1 MASILGRTTIFL
13 IAFGGL
19 ESGAFAA
26 SAVASGAHI
35 PERVENLSATIDMIW
50 VLIAATLVMLMQI
63 GFMLIEAGTV
73 RTKNAISVAQ
83 KNMLD
88 FAFSTVAF
96 AVIGFGLAFGAT
108 TNWLPISTGGGLF
121 FLENISGTSA
131 TFFIFQVMF
140 CGTCATIVSGAVAER
155 MRLRA
160 YILLSVILSG
170 VVYPIFTQWAW
181 GNALG
186 PSSGAFLANA
196 GFVDFAG
203 STVVHATGG
212 WFALAACLII
222 GARQGRFTEGPPI
235 RIGGHSAVLSSAGA
249 LFLFIGWIGFNGGS
263 TMAASKEVPEI
274 ILNTVLAG
282 AAGGAVG
289 YGMMWFRGAM
299 LPERAV
305 NGTIGG
311 LVAITAG
318 CHLVSPASALLLGA
332 VGSLAANAANHF
344 LETRLRID
352 DAVGAVGVHGVAGV
366 VGTLG
371 LALLAPADVLPAGSR
386 LAQLLIQAEG
396 SALNMVWSFG
406 TGIVVILA
414 ARSFISLRASPEEEA
429 LGLNAAEH
437 GAQLGT
443 DHLQAKIEMLLQ
455 SDFHGGERLA
465 VEVGDDT
472 ELLTTSL
479 NNLMDR
485 LEAAEAARSSQARSM
500 RTVEEAQRLA
510 AFGEVAS
517 ECILLIHQGRIRSA
531 NIAAT
536 ELFGCPEDQLL
547 DSRPEDLVPP
557 DMREAMT
564 GWLEAGNDAVQHA
577 RILRAIGTE
586 VPVELRFRQIELDG
600 HDVVVLRMTDLSE
613 REEAR
618 RQIYHLAMHD
628 TLTDLPNR
636 ELFNRNLRTA
646 LDRRQETML
655 TALLLVDIDRFKDI
669 NDLHG
674 HPSGDTVLV
683 AVAERLRNGVR
694 ACDTVARL
702 GGDEFAIVYT
712 NISFPNQALDLA
724 YRILQNVSQPLL
736 LPTGT
741 TIHPRA
747 SVGLAICPLD
757 AEDMELLIRDAD
769 MALYSAK
776 KRGRNG
782 FQRYKPEMGRL
793 QHLRQELEADLSEAL
808 SRDEF
813 ELYYQPRTDVLNGEV
828 AGFEALLRWNRKD
841 VQVSPV
847 DFISIA
853 EETGLIVPIGAWAI
867 REACRTAM
875 EELDGSCISVNVSA
889 RQFHTPDLIEAVT
902 LALAESGLPAS
913 HLELEITESVL
924 IDDDDIAIRVLNEIR
939 QLGVHVALD
948 DFGTG
953 YSSLSYLTRFAF
965 DTIKIDRSFIQAQD
979 EKTWHVIRSVL
990 SMSAGLGIEVVAEG
1004 VETTEQLDRLAREG
1018 CSLIQGF
1025 LISQPLSAK
1034 AAAQFIRSGPKHAAG
1049 ALARLDN
1056 TGAGLM
1062 PS

>member
-1 MASILGRTTIFL
+1 MAGIIWRPL
-13 IAFGGL
+13 IVLVSLAAIPDKAL
-19 ESGAFAA
+19 AA
-26 SAVASGAHI
+26 SAARTTAPIH
-35 PERVENLSATIDMIW
+35 ERVESLVAAIDMVW
-50 VLIAATLVMLMQI
+50 VIVAATLVMVMQI
-63 GFMLIEAGTV
+63 GFMMIEAGTV

-88 FAFSTVAF
+88 FAFSTIAF
-96 AVIGFGLAFGAT
+96 AVIGLGLAFG
-108 TNWLPISTGGGLF
+108 WSTGPVPVGTDGGLF
-121 FLENISGTSA
+121 FLHNLSSANA

-160 YILLSVILSG
+160 YIALSLILSG
-170 VVYPIFTQWAW
+170 LIYPVFTHWAW
-181 GNALG
+181 GNALS

-212 WFALAACLII
+212 WFALAACLVI
-222 GARQGRFTEGPPI
+222 GARDGRFTEGPPL

-249 LFLFIGWIGFNGGS
+249 LFLFVGWIGFNGGS
-263 TMAASKEVPEI
+263 TLSASKEVPGI
-274 ILNTVLAG
+274 IVNTILAG
-282 AAGGAVG
+282 SAGGVIG
-289 YGMMWFRGAM
+289 YGMTWFRGAM

-305 NGTIGG
+305 NGMIGG

-318 CHLVSPASALLLGA
+318 CHLVEPGGALLLGA
-332 VGSLAANAANHF
+332 LGGLTANAANHF
-344 LETRLRID
+344 LETRIRID

-371 LALLAPADVLPAGSR
+371 LALLAPVDALPAGSR
-386 LAQLLIQAEG
+386 LGQFLVQAEG
-396 SALNMVWSFG
+396 SALNLIWAFG
-406 TGIVVILA
+406 MGLIVVLA
-414 ARSFISLRASPEEEA
+414 VRPFIALRATPEEEA

-437 GAQLGT
+437 GARLGT

-455 SDFHGGERLA
+455 SEFHGGERLS
-465 VEVGDDT
+465 VEIGDDN

-479 NNLMDR
+479 NSLMDK
-485 LEAAEAARSSQARSM
+485 L
-500 RTVEEAQRLA
+500 EEAESERSRRARHTRSAEETQRLA

-517 ECILLIHQGRIRSA
+517 ECIFLIHQGRIRSA
-531 NIAAT
+531 NAAAA
-536 ELFGCPEDQLL
+536 ELFGCHEEQLL
-547 DSRPEDLVPP
+547 GRCPEDLVHP
-557 DMREAMT
+557 DVRQAMT
-564 GWLEAGNDAVQHA
+564 GWLKAGNDAVQHA
-577 RILRAIGTE
+577 RVLRDESSA

-636 ELFNRNLRTA
+636 ELFNRNLHSA
-646 LDRRQETML
+646 LASRRDATL

-694 ACDTVARL
+694 ECDTVARL
-702 GGDEFAIVYT
+702 GGDEFAVIYT
-712 NISFPNQALDLA
+712 NIAFPNQALDLA
-724 YRILQNVSQPLL
+724 YRILQNVSQPLT

-757 AEDMELLIRDAD
+757 ADDKDTLFRNAD
-769 MALYSAK
+769 MALYAAK

-793 QHLRQELEADLSEAL
+793 QHLRQELEGDLSEAVARSQL
-808 SRDEF
+808 
-813 ELYYQPRTDVLNGEV
+813 ELHYQPQIDIRSGEV
-828 AGFEALLRWNRKD
+828 IGFEALLRWNRNG
-841 VQVSPV
+841 VQVSPT

-853 EETGLIVPIGAWAI
+853 EETGLIVPIGDWAI
-867 REACRTAM
+867 HEACRAALQ
-875 EELDGSCISVNVSA
+875 ELGGCSVSVNVSA
-889 RQFHTPDLIEAVT
+889 RQFHGSHLVDSVAA
-902 LALAESGLPAS
+902 ALAQSGLPAS
-913 HLELEITESVL
+913 CLELEITESVL
-924 IDDDDIAIRVLNEIR
+924 IDDDDVATRTLDALR
-939 QLGVHVALD
+939 QLGVRVALD

-965 DTIKIDRSFIQAQD
+965 DKIKIDRSFVQAED
-979 EKTWHVIRSVL
+979 EKTWYVIRSVL
-990 SMSAGLGIEVVAEG
+990 SMSEGLGTAVVAEG
-1004 VETTEQLDRLAREG
+1004 VETVEQLRRLEAEG
-1018 CSLIQGF
+1018 CRLVQGF
-1025 LISQPLSAK
+1025 LISQPVPVAEAVK
-1034 AAAQFIRSGPKHAAG
+1034 FTHPG
-1049 ALARLDN
+1049 DW
-1056 TGAGLM
+1056 M
-1062 PS
+1062 PSLGRKIA